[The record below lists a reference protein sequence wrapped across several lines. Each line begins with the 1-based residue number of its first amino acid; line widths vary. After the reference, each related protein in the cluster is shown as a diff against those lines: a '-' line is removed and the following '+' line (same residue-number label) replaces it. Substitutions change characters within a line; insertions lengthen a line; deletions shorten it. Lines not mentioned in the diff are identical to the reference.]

1 MKKFLILGILACF
14 IAANASAD
22 DGHFRKKHQAF
33 SYSSMEMTG
42 GDETL
47 KSNFGFAFTYL
58 HKDPIAGF
66 MKFGI
71 DATWTDISYNNY
83 STTIYVEDEGLVD
96 TQLHQA
102 EIGLQAGLSLTFNP
116 VDKLNIALYPTF
128 SASYSAGDS
137 SIYGGYMGYIV
148 AGGRI
153 SYRFIGVGCEY
164 RSGSGE
170 MNDFIEGGV
179 SPLEMTG
186 FRAYISF
193 SF

>member
-1 MKKFLILGILACF
+1 
-14 IAANASAD
+14 
-22 DGHFRKKHQAF
+22 
-33 SYSSMEMTG
+33 
-42 GDETL
+42 
-47 KSNFGFAFTYL
+47 
-58 HKDPIAGF
+58 
-66 MKFGI
+66 
-71 DATWTDISYNNY
+71 
-83 STTIYVEDEGLVD
+83 
-96 TQLHQA
+96 
-102 EIGLQAGLSLTFNP
+102 
-116 VDKLNIALYPTF
+116 
-128 SASYSAGDS
+128 
-137 SIYGGYMGYIV
+137 MGYIV

>member
-47 KSNFGFAFTYL
+47 KSNFGFAFTSTRTYYL

-102 EIGLQAGLSLTFNP
+102 EIGL
-116 VDKLNIALYPTF
+116 
-128 SASYSAGDS
+128 
-137 SIYGGYMGYIV
+137 
-148 AGGRI
+148 
-153 SYRFIGVGCEY
+153 
-164 RSGSGE
+164 
-170 MNDFIEGGV
+170 
-179 SPLEMTG
+179 
-186 FRAYISF
+186 
-193 SF
+193 

>member
-14 IAANASAD
+14 IATNASAD

-47 KSNFGFAFTYL
+47 KSNFGFAFT
-58 HKDPIAGF
+58 
-66 MKFGI
+66 
-71 DATWTDISYNNY
+71 
-83 STTIYVEDEGLVD
+83 ST
-96 TQLHQA
+96 
-102 EIGLQAGLSLTFNP
+102 
-116 VDKLNIALYPTF
+116 
-128 SASYSAGDS
+128 
-137 SIYGGYMGYIV
+137 GYMGYIV